1 MIGYFK
7 LGSAADCWNEKV
19 LRPFLLLKELCHD
32 IYQNSNSE
40 GCRHIEWN
48 IRITAQNI
56 KKTQQ

>member
-7 LGSAADCWNEKV
+7 LGGAADRWNEED

-32 IYQNSNSE
+32 LYQNSNSE
-40 GCRHIEWN
+40 GCRLVEWN
-48 IRITAQNI
+48 IKITVQNI